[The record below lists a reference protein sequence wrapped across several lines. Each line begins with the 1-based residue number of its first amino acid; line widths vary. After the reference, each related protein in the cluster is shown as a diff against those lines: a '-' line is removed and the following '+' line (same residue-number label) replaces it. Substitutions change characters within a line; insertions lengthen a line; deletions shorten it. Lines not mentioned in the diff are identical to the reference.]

1 MEVFAKM
8 KVAALVALLAAGLA
22 VGVEVCLYG
31 RTPGLGWLV
40 FVVAVGA
47 AVMALAHRLER
58 HPPAWV
64 RVLWVAPALLAG
76 AVAAHD
82 SHVIQG
88 AAPLL
93 CVLSLVLCTY
103 WTLAGP
109 VAFERF
115 AWAPLPMV
123 ATPIHAV
130 GQARRGVRE
139 LDLPARTDVVW
150 RALKGVAMAAPL
162 VGAFGLLF
170 ASSDRLYADLLSQAA
185 SRVGWDFGM
194 PAFRIAILGLVL
206 LGLLRALAWPASPPP
221 APAQEGRPGDPLV
234 LGVMLGTV
242 NLLFA
247 SFLAVQAQYLFAGR
261 AAMLV
266 PDLTWAEYVHR
277 GFFEL
282 VAATLLVLGVTWGAF
297 RQSHRQSWPLAL
309 AVLLILQTYGVA
321 ASAMT
326 RLWLYM
332 EAYGLTVL
340 RVYVAASMVGI
351 CLILALVALAA
362 ATRQSFAW
370 LASRTAFALVLLTA
384 LTLSADVEGFVARTN
399 VAHVPAAEVDVEYL
413 GTLSA
418 DVVPAVRTL
427 LESEDLAVRQRAEH
441 ALALLAARVEPERML
456 GWQSFNLS
464 RQRALAVR

>member
-1 MEVFAKM
+1 M
-8 KVAALVALLAAGLA
+8 KVAAVVALLAAGLA
-22 VGVEVCLYG
+22 VGVEICLYG
-31 RTPGLGWLV
+31 HTPGLGWLV
-40 FVVAVGA
+40 FVGA
-47 AVMALAHRLER
+47 AWAAVAALAHRLER
-58 HPPAWV
+58 TPPVWV
-64 RVLWVAPALLAG
+64 RLLWVAPALLAG
-76 AVAAHD
+76 SVAVHD

-93 CVLSLVLCTY
+93 CALSLVLCTY

-123 ATPIHAV
+123 ASPFHAV
-130 GQARRGVRE
+130 GQARRGMRD
-139 LDLPARTDVVW
+139 LDLPARSDVAW
-150 RALKGVAMAAPL
+150 RALKGLALAVPL
-162 VGAFGLLF
+162 VGVFGLLF
-170 ASSDRLYADLLSQAA
+170 ASSDRVYSEMLSHAL
-185 SRVGWDFGM
+185 SRVGLDFGM
-194 PAFRIAILGLVL
+194 PALRIGVLGVVL

-221 APAQEGRPGDPLV
+221 APAAEGREGDPLV

-242 NLLFA
+242 NLLFL

-266 PDLTWAEYVHR
+266 PGLTWAEYVHR

-297 RQSHRQSWPLAL
+297 RQSGRQSWPLAL

-340 RVYVAASMVGI
+340 RVYVAASMVAI

-384 LTLSADVEGFVARTN
+384 FTLSADVEGFVARTN
-399 VAHVPAAEVDVEYL
+399 VAHMPAAEVDVEYL

-418 DVVPAVRTL
+418 DAIPAVATL
-427 LESEDLAVRQRAEH
+427 LQSDDLAVRQRAEH
-441 ALALLAARVEPERML
+441 ALALLAARVEPERRD